1 MLQDQVD
8 GKRSLW
14 MDVHRDPQERA
25 AALQNLARSSAL
37 ISPTYPN
44 FPRPAETKPYQ
55 PRQGGPTLMGPP
67 RPVSAMGHIPPAMR
81 QGPHHPPTH
90 LSGAQTMRARTNLMG
105 FGHPPHHRQASMA
118 LTPTGPSQPPRF
130 AGTYLG
136 NMPSSQYS
144 VAPKG
149 SFQNFDS
156 PECSNPPAFPAAP
169 GPTLSPV
176 PPPNALISDKDVHMW
191 AGEFQTLF
199 SLINGFCNTY
209 FRELPC
215 LNDDLRN
222 RLQKEAKGAL
232 WDYVCKVCH
241 TLPGSSQSNGER
253 ALRLLH
259 DRVARPYLMERLILQ
274 HIVNSIFHYEGWNDY
289 SDDVDAE
296 MARIHRDLKF
306 IERKRFLYF
315 LPLRL

>member
-1 MLQDQVD
+1 
-8 GKRSLW
+8 
-14 MDVHRDPQERA
+14 
-25 AALQNLARSSAL
+25 
-37 ISPTYPN
+37 
-44 FPRPAETKPYQ
+44 
-55 PRQGGPTLMGPP
+55 
-67 RPVSAMGHIPPAMR
+67 
-81 QGPHHPPTH
+81 
-90 LSGAQTMRARTNLMG
+90 MRARTNLMG